1 MDMLRSIGK
10 QSGESVESEVT
21 QKPATWHKIA
31 WQVGY
36 STKSVITG
44 KSTTES
50 MLSPQNS
57 TKQCRHVFN
66 RAYRSRTGTL
76 FLTLRSSSWISTAS
90 EQHKDSC
97 VCGAVGTRS
106 ALEAVRL
113 YLGCV
118 RLCALQIDIYHLP
131 ASIQWTLISFL
142 RIVGLGPHSASCVRT
157 PGVWARVISARGV
170 TAL

>member
-1 MDMLRSIGK
+1 MLRSIGK

-106 ALEAVRL
+106 ALEALRL

-118 RLCALQIDIYHLP
+118 RLCALQIDIYNLYIIRYCETKSYPYQLLSISIFFLP
-131 ASIQWTLISFL
+131 LVPRQMAK
-142 RIVGLGPHSASCVRT
+142 
-157 PGVWARVISARGV
+157 
-170 TAL
+170 

>member
-57 TKQCRHVFN
+57 VGMCLIVFIE
-66 RAYRSRTGTL
+66 A
-76 FLTLRSSSWISTAS
+76 
-90 EQHKDSC
+90 EQ
-97 VCGAVGTRS
+97 V
-106 ALEAVRL
+106 
-113 YLGCV
+113 
-118 RLCALQIDIYHLP
+118 LC
-131 ASIQWTLISFL
+131 S
-142 RIVGLGPHSASCVRT
+142 
-157 PGVWARVISARGV
+157 
-170 TAL
+170 